1 MTCIIGV
8 KISRKIYILY
18 DFWCAQT
25 SLFVP
30 SRFCFWTIRTLTPSA
45 KPLYSDVR
53 EKNHRPIYY
62 VHINILGPKQYC
74 VEFFFKSLSYLYK
87 VCEQTFPPI
96 FGLSTVFD
104 RNFANIVAPATWQC
118 KWASERAII
127 SEKNVEKASKSTH
140 KSWHN
145 TFSNYVPTHRQT
157 KRGKQ
162 KTPHFRTL
170 QPARVVRSLAN
181 FAW

>member
-1 MTCIIGV
+1 VHVATTIQCITCIIGV

-127 SEKNVEKASKSTH
+127 SEKMLKKHQNRPINHGTILFQTMSPRTGRPSVANNKH
-140 KSWHN
+140 R
-145 TFSNYVPTHRQT
+145 TFAP
-157 KRGKQ
+157 
-162 KTPHFRTL
+162 F
-170 QPARVVRSLAN
+170 
-181 FAW
+181 